1 MKLNGKFSLTTG
13 LFVIL
18 NVALSL
24 YLIFSFIRVT
34 EFRRY
39 QKECGDTINAWLSL
53 RLCITDMMNITFDAD
68 QATNTWTSKVKD
80 FDLSFQE
87 ISNFPLRKSLKPA
100 TNEPLVN
107 ANNMYELLNST
118 FSSIESELIDV
129 KNTTIDYSTKSMLKS
144 SGLSNAYYASLTKD
158 SSEITLFYIRF
169 NNAIYKM
176 NIYSDPFTGLLTS
189 FHYALE
195 NEVNKIIANLK
206 IQSFILLTLASLFM
220 IILIT
225 QITSKITGR
234 LKFISSLAE
243 QLADKNF
250 TIELSDTNRDEIG
263 VLSRNLNQTL
273 ASLNLFMM
281 SVKDSSLEATK
292 MSENI
297 SESAGEMTSATTQIS
312 ANVKSMEQQFSNL
325 SSKVRHAI
333 VALETMTSFLT
344 NFVSDINM
352 QGSVIKESAQAISEM
367 NESIALIS
375 RKGDEKVQQIEDLK
389 KISLEGEE
397 KIEQAEALLSGVTGQ
412 LDAVYTFIEIINSIA
427 EQTSILSMNAA
438 IESAH
443 AGEAGKG
450 FAVVADEIQKLADT
464 TAENSQLITATLTDI
479 ISNVQKAR
487 NTSQQATKSFSD
499 TSGVINELS
508 FALKEIVE
516 EINFIDQKSINVASQ
531 SKTIAQST
539 TELSGK
545 TKKLDSLRTTVV
557 SEIGQM
563 ESIFSEANSGMTE
576 INAGTE
582 DILKGITQVHEL
594 SNENKNKMENLQLL
608 LGQFKTKSQS
618 MLDDF
623 TPQVLTKLKKN
634 KKEKKNKKIAE
645 QDAESATFV
654 ETFKE

>member
-195 NEVNKIIANLK
+195 NEVNKIISNLK

-220 IILIT
+220 FILIT

-618 MLDDF
+618 MLEDF

>member
-39 QKECGDTINAWLSL
+39 QKECGDTINAWFSL

-68 QATNTWTSKVKD
+68 QATNTWNSKVKD

-176 NIYSDPFTGLLTS
+176 NIYSDPFTGLLS
-189 FHYALE
+189 SYHNALE
-195 NEVNKIIANLK
+195 KEVTKIISNLK

-220 IILIT
+220 FILIT

-618 MLDDF
+618 MLEDF

>member
-68 QATNTWTSKVKD
+68 QATNTWNSKVKD

-220 IILIT
+220 FILIT

-250 TIELSDTNRDEIG
+250 TIELSDTNKDEIG

>member
-39 QKECGDTINAWLSL
+39 QKECGDTINAWFSL

-189 FHYALE
+189 FHNALE
-195 NEVNKIIANLK
+195 NEVNKIISNLK

-220 IILIT
+220 FILIT

-243 QLADKNF
+243 HLADKNF

-618 MLDDF
+618 MLEDF